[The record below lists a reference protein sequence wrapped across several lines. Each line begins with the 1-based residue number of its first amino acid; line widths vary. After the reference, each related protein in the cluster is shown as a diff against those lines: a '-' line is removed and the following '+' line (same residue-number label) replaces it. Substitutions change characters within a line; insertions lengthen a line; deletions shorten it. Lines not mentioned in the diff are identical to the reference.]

1 MSQHHLSAA
10 GTGMEED
17 ENVLKTALAFV
28 VLRQRVAHKLAAT
41 RGSRDI
47 RRIQGHGRDR
57 DHHDHMYAH
66 DQHQEPLFESSTS
79 PSIVTQM
86 SNGNSH
92 SRSDSNSNTNIEGD
106 ENGNGDEDGN
116 EDEVENGNRVITNT
130 NRLKRKFPESTGIGN
145 DNDVIDDID
154 KGNSDGNSNGNSNST
169 GDSATLPFLRR
180 IHINEIGTSKA
191 DAFINNANGSATGTG
206 NKTETEAATTCTKSR
221 HISTMFRIALSTA
234 HSLYVPYVCKLTTQI
249 EEEGEEQA
257 HSHETESEMQMQMDE
272 SETNSASTS
281 TSTPVS
287 SISDSQDIRIEAS
300 TNTGDDCDDY
310 GGGSGNSNE
319 HDNLYNEG
327 HGHERVDVGIPMP
340 STFYD
345 YKTASWTRDEIQTQ
359 IESES
364 ESHIESLSSCAD
376 YSSAYNAAATYNAL
390 DRILMNL
397 ASDLNSF
404 ISYKHQHQYRQETD
418 GIDCSHGIVYSL
430 FMAPL
435 VDKLF
440 GRNSNSGSGS
450 TDGKKPIQIILTM
463 CTILHRL
470 VFLDSMTSISLPS
483 NLVDDIIISISKM
496 LQTLY
501 YHDFPPWTTSASF
514 TDGSRTGDNGNSN
527 GCGVGEVINGG
538 DVYAKLMIQLPDILA
553 VNCLVLLE
561 EIVSLKLSKEVSRN
575 YDDRCNG
582 DGNEDGDG
590 DGDECIQS
598 SESDGYEHRGGD
610 GDGYEYHGGGY
621 VVGDSLSEVA
631 GEILNILTV
640 ALGGLILPIP
650 VQEMSSF
657 YIRDKEEMDA
667 QMKRDFNL
675 YSRLSCT
682 YGNQNQYELE
692 GKSNLNVGHLNS
704 GAKMMLR
711 LSLFN
716 IVQKLSSSHI
726 GDIHL

>member
-1 MSQHHLSAA
+1 
-10 GTGMEED
+10 MEED

-57 DHHDHMYAH
+57 DHHGHMCTY

-92 SRSDSNSNTNIEGD
+92 SRSVSNSNTGD
-106 ENGNGDEDGN
+106 ENGNGDGDGN
-116 EDEVENGNRVITNT
+116 GDEVENGNRVITNT

-154 KGNSDGNSNGNSNST
+154 KGNSNGNST
-169 GDSATLPFLRR
+169 GESSTLPFLRR
-180 IHINEIGTSKA
+180 IHINEIGTSRA

-234 HSLYVPYVCKLTTQI
+234 HSLYVPYVCKLTAQI

-257 HSHETESEMQMQMDE
+257 HSHETESEMQMQMDD

-287 SISDSQDIRIEAS
+287 SISDSQDIHIEAS

-364 ESHIESLSSCAD
+364 ESHTESLSSCAD
-376 YSSAYNAAATYNAL
+376 YSSAHDAAATYNAL

-470 VFLDSMTSISLPS
+470 VFLDSMTSTSLPS

-527 GCGVGEVINGG
+527 WCGVGEVINGG

-575 YDDRCNG
+575 YDDHCNG

-590 DGDECIQS
+590 DECMQS
-598 SESDGYEHRGGD
+598 SESDGYERRGGK
-610 GDGYEYHGGGY
+610 GDGYEYRGGGY

-631 GEILNILTV
+631 GEIFNILTV
-640 ALGGLILPIP
+640 ALGELILPIP

-657 YIRDKEEMDA
+657 YIRDVEEMDD

-675 YSRLSCT
+675 YSRLPRT
-682 YGNQNQYELE
+682 YGNQNQYESE

-704 GAKMMLR
+704 GAKIMLR